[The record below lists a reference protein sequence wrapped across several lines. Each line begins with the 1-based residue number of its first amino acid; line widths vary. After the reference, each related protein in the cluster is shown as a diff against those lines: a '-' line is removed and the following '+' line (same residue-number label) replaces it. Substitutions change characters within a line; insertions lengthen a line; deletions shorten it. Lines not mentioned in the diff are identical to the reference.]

1 MRGHARF
8 VFSSSVLLSAVRV
21 AWETCVRDFALPL
34 TLDLWYWMMRRNV
47 VCKLSYLFYTVTS
60 VRSITTPLPPPHA
73 LSARVDFVPVGHRSS
88 HRNDHRSA
96 CSLAWLLAPSARS
109 LVGLRETSTTAI
121 TIFERL
127 IPPWTFNHHGAC
139 FSGFELNSMIWLDE

>member
-60 VRSITTPLPPPHA
+60 VRSITTPLPAPHA

-88 HRNDHRSA
+88 HPQRPSLRVLFGLIA
-96 CSLAWLLAPSARS
+96 CSFCSLLGWTTRD
-109 LVGLRETSTTAI
+109 LHHGHYHFREINTPLNI
-121 TIFERL
+121 
-127 IPPWTFNHHGAC
+127 NHHGAC
-139 FSGFELNSMIWLDE
+139 FSGLN